1 MWIFIFYCDTILC
14 KKFKKCF
21 FKGFSMK
28 LPKKTT
34 RFCKFCNKRT
44 EQKVDLVSTGAKRG
58 TLKKG
63 SIARAKKRGAS
74 SGKGSHGK
82 YSKPAIKSWKRKTKT
97 TTKKV
102 LIYTCQ
108 ECKKSLHA
116 TKGIRLSKLLL
127 E

>member
-1 MWIFIFYCDTILC
+1 M
-14 KKFKKCF
+14 
-21 FKGFSMK
+21 
-28 LPKKTT
+28 

-44 EQKVDLVSTGAKRG
+44 EQKIDLVSTGHKRG

-74 SGKGSHGK
+74 SGKGNHGK

-102 LIYTCQ
+102 MIYTCQ
-108 ECKKSLHA
+108 KCKKSLHS
-116 TKGIRLSKLLL
+116 KNPKRVSKLII